1 MDVFDQLG
9 EAIKERRI
17 ITFRYAGTDFCI
29 RPYLIKAMDVSDLAL
44 GGKTEFGVWREFA
57 MHEIAALNVT
67 DATFHRCSDFDPKS
81 TDVSPSV
88 PEPIELG
95 P

>member
-1 MDVFDQLG
+1 MDVTDQLG

-29 RPYLIKAMDVSDLAL
+29 RPYLIKVMDVGDLAL

-57 MHEIAALNVT
+57 VHEIAALSVT
-67 DATFHRCSDFDPKS
+67 DTMFQRCSDYNPKG
-81 TDVSPSV
+81 TEVARSV
-88 PEPIELG
+88 PKAIELG
-95 P
+95 L